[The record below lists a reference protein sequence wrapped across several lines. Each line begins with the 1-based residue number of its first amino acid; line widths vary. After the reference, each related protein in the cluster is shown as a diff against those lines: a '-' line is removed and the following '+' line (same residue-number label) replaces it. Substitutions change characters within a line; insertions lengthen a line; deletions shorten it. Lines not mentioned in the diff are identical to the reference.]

1 MPQVRRDVPLSFGNP
16 KKTFNGFVLVNTENG
31 DMEWY
36 SNSFPGTPTFQS
48 NASNGF
54 KWEPN
59 SDSSINNLAGT
70 FGNKQKEDFAEDMEV
85 QLSDPNSQLI
95 NDFNNIRVQQIEDN
109 GSQEEREDLLYNDE
123 DGDRVPNAPT
133 TFGDLENLDVS
144 GSDTFFQDTNYSGL
158 RYPNDI
164 DLNTQD
170 CISIT
175 ILSYGKKTF
184 KLQR

>member
-1 MPQVRRDVPLSFGNP
+1 MPQVRRDVPLSFGDP

-70 FGNKQKEDFAEDMEV
+70 FGNKQKTSQKTWKFNFLILIV
-85 QLSDPNSQLI
+85 NSYKILI
-95 NDFNNIRVQQIEDN
+95 I
-109 GSQEEREDLLYNDE
+109 
-123 DGDRVPNAPT
+123 
-133 TFGDLENLDVS
+133 
-144 GSDTFFQDTNYSGL
+144 
-158 RYPNDI
+158 
-164 DLNTQD
+164 
-170 CISIT
+170 
-175 ILSYGKKTF
+175 
-184 KLQR
+184 